1 MLYRIII
8 SVILIA
14 LLLTGCANNHSGK
27 DVEVSFE
34 QLFSNPGQYNGK
46 HIAIKGFVFLG
57 FETMVISEEL
67 KYSGHAEG
75 HLIPSGRMLWVEG
88 GIPTDIY
95 DKLYKQDMMGPIERY
110 GKISVKGTFEYG
122 GQYGHLGAFKY
133 QITPS
138 EIQFLEWSPTEK
150 PLL

>member
-1 MLYRIII
+1 MLCRIII
-8 SVILIA
+8 SVSLIA
-14 LLLTGCANNHSGK
+14 LLLTGCANKYSDE

-34 QLFSNPGQYNGK
+34 QLFSNPSQYNGK

-95 DKLYKQDMMGPIERY
+95 DKLYEQDMMGPTERY
-110 GKISVKGTFEYG
+110 GKISVKGIFEYG